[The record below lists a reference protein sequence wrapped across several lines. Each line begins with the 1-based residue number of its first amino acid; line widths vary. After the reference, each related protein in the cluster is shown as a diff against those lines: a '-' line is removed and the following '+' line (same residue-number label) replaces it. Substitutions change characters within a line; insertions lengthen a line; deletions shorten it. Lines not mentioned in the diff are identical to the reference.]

1 VQTSRAALAATAV
14 GCDSACRAPRSEA
27 ALLRLSVN
35 DLYKIQMLVYF
46 LYDAIW
52 RSGCMVIGLLVLA
65 SVVAIA
71 FDDDVAAA
79 GLLAAAVLVCVG
91 GF

>member
-1 VQTSRAALAATAV
+1 LPAADPHRCHGRTTAR
-14 GCDSACRAPRSEA
+14 SAAPRLTTLASP
-27 ALLRLSVN
+27 
-35 DLYKIQMLVYF
+35 LYKFQTCVYC
-46 LYDAIW
+46 LHTH
-52 RSGCMVIGLLVLA
+52 GGVVVMVIGLLVLA

-79 GLLAAAVLVCVG
+79 GMLAAAVLVGVG